1 MNHRNTAIGKL
12 HHLPVKFGND
22 FCIGLKALQ
31 YKAEEAAVF
40 GQRKYIYPIFEIL
53 N

>member
-1 MNHRNTAIGKL
+1 MNRITDTGRLYHPDA
-12 HHLPVKFGND
+12 KFGND
-22 FCIGLKALQ
+22 FCNGLFARQ
-31 YKAEEAAVF
+31 YKAEELKAF

>member
-1 MNHRNTAIGKL
+1 MNLRTTALGKL
-12 HHLPVKFGND
+12 YPPAVKFGND
-22 FCIGLKALQ
+22 FCNGLLVPE
-31 YKAEEAAVF
+31 YKAEESAES